1 MLRFQQL
8 HRKGGSKL
16 LSKTIQHGGGIEP
29 YIAGQTGTGIEPYI
43 AGQTGIGRPKLS
55 DEEKAKRKA
64 ERNAA
69 KAEAVEVKV
78 DGAPKLY
85 SHAKR
90 VEDYPDENVIYDDPN
105 WKDIMIEKVATGMY
119 CLENQ
124 PPEIK
129 AAMKDDYDNTMEEY
143 KGYLESDT
151 TEDLER
157 TYSTMA
163 DLFRN
168 EDYKIFD
175 IRKEVF
181 KEKAKDGKKKG
192 GPKEKDG
199 RTSKEKRLD
208 YRAKSIEFVNNI
220 RNRFITKIKAIDNMR
235 NEFFTQKTKND
246 LPIHYSILAG
256 LPDKINERIATIPD
270 FIKEFEEAYKSFLYH
285 DDKVVKK
292 KYGDRHKF
300 NWVYEKSLNGMKK
313 EYDRL
318 SNPEYLNKPPQPKY
332 EEKELEQKGE
342 HPPDFGKDYVSKVVM
357 HNEIKKKPNDDEDV
371 KEDWHDKY
379 VKLGEDL
386 NRIVRGVVQV
396 DDLIKMFKGTAGREK
411 DVIKLQGDIV
421 RMKEEYKTKLKEF
434 KEVEQI
440 MVDNKLGD
448 KMKLLPFMDEA
459 VKATKKEKEPE
470 IVETVLNE
478 LDKCHEDN
486 DSLIDKYNALVVK
499 YKKLSAKNKKCKE
512 ELQAKKPEKVSKQQ
526 VKEEVKVELP
536 KKDVVERGYDPKGKS
551 KQHIYDEYV
560 LVAKEMETLFNKIVK
575 VQSKMNDK
583 FEFEKDKAKLRKQYE
598 ALNELFDGK
607 IQHYRDIEQ
616 YVIEKNLGAQYI
628 WKDAKK
634 KEKKKK
640 GSNSVINALI

>member
-175 IRKEVF
+175 IRKDVV

-192 GPKEKDG
+192 EPKEKDG

-235 NEFFTQKTKND
+235 NEFFNQKTKND

-256 LPDKINERIATIPD
+256 MPDKINERIATIPD

-318 SNPEYLNKPPQPKY
+318 SNPEYLNKPQPPKQEPQY

-342 HPPDFGKDYVSKVVM
+342 HPPDFGKDYVSKVVV
-357 HNEIKKKPNDDEDV
+357 HDDVKKKAKAEEEVKVPEVVIDEL
-371 KEDWHDKY
+371 E
-379 VKLGEDL
+379 
-386 NRIVRGVVQV
+386 
-396 DDLIKMFKGTAGREK
+396 
-411 DVIKLQGDIV
+411 
-421 RMKEEYKTKLKEF
+421 
-434 KEVEQI
+434 
-440 MVDNKLGD
+440 
-448 KMKLLPFMDEA
+448 
-459 VKATKKEKEPE
+459 
-470 IVETVLNE
+470 
-478 LDKCHEDN
+478 KCHEEN

-512 ELQAKKPEKVSKQQ
+512 ELQAKKPEKVLKQQ
-526 VKEEVKVELP
+526 VKEEVKVELPKKDVAVMP

-616 YVIEKNLGAQYI
+616 YVLEKNLGAQYI

-640 GSNSVINALI
+640 GENEFEANFWK